1 MMNVLP
7 ELAMYS
13 HLRSQISSLAFVPEK
28 LYEDVTTYRLPGK
41 LVTES
46 GLDTR
51 GGGGG
56 LKNEFCSLN
65 LVKTETKYKI

>member
-41 LVTES
+41 LITES

-56 LKNEFCSLN
+56 
-65 LVKTETKYKI
+65 